1 MTSAR
6 GIRFDLSQVRFD
18 DYGRAL
24 VLDRTTAE
32 AMHALLGEADAIA
45 CQSGC
50 GLPLAC
56 DSALIQRHEL
66 TQIGPELL
74 INNAD
79 FAAIIRKRKAV
90 DAKDV
95 VIAFDSYRRIEPA

>member
-6 GIRFDLSQVRFD
+6 GIRFDLSKVRFD
-18 DYGRAL
+18 EHGRAL
-24 VLDRTTAE
+24 VLDRETAGQIHRMLE
-32 AMHALLGEADAIA
+32 TADAIA

-56 DSALIQRHEL
+56 DSALIQRDEL
-66 TQIGPELL
+66 TQIGPKLL

-90 DAKDV
+90 DARDV
-95 VIAFDSYRRIEPA
+95 VIVFDAYQRVDAA

>member
-6 GIRFDLSQVRFD
+6 GIRFDLAQVRFD
-18 DYGRAL
+18 DYERTL
-24 VLDRTTAE
+24 ILDRKTAE
-32 AMHALLGEADAIA
+32 ALHAMLGEADAIA

-50 GLPLAC
+50 GLPFAC

-66 TQIGPELL
+66 TQIGTELL

-90 DAKDV
+90 EARTV
-95 VIAFDSYRRIEPA
+95 VITFDAYRRIEPA

>member
-6 GIRFDLSQVRFD
+6 GIRFDLAQVRFD
-18 DYGRAL
+18 DYGRTL
-24 VLDRTTAE
+24 ILDRKTAE
-32 AMHALLGEADAIA
+32 ALHAMLGEADAIA

-50 GLPLAC
+50 GLPFAC

-66 TQIGPELL
+66 TQIGTELL

-90 DAKDV
+90 EARTV
-95 VIAFDSYRRIEPA
+95 VINFDAYRRIEPA